1 MSSNTPFYKPFM
13 PKPTTR
19 LELIKRIILK
29 QEATPPEKTEYWL
42 EELQSLSRQISWITP
57 LLHEGKLQLQG
68 PTDRVLYR
76 EPEATEEYLLLG
88 FLRGASVFDLVED
101 LAVNED
107 EEKEDEDRETD

>member
-1 MSSNTPFYKPFM
+1 M

-29 QEATPPEKTEYWL
+29 QEATPPEKMEYWF
-42 EELQSLSRQISWITP
+42 EELQSLSHQISWITP

-68 PTDRVLYR
+68 PTDRLLYR
-76 EPEATEEYLLLG
+76 EPEPTEEFLLLG

-101 LAVNED
+101 LALNED
-107 EEKEDEDRETD
+107 EDKLEDEDRETD